1 MKKPALGRGLGAL
14 ISDANN
20 MPFNKPASAEVQ
32 PTPASISE
40 IPVDKIAANPYQPR
54 STFDQEALTELAE
67 SISTMGLIQPI
78 TVRLMENGTYQIIS
92 GERRFRASQIAGLTH
107 IPAYIRKADDQ
118 GMLEMA
124 IVENIQREN
133 LDSIEIA
140 LSFQRLIDECSLTQE
155 KMADRVG
162 KKRATITNYLRLL
175 RLPAEIQLAIR
186 AGRLSMGHAKALLS
200 LDSPSKQLKVCNQI
214 IENDLSVRAVEEKVR
229 KMTSPKAEKRRAE
242 ENDELDES
250 YFRVIEIVGK
260 FFNNNVS
267 LKKDEKGGGSITI
280 RFAQDK
286 EVSQFREALEKINQ

>member
-78 TVRLMENGTYQIIS
+78 TVRLMDNGTYQIIS

-200 LDSPSKQLKVCNQI
+200 LDSPAKQLRVCNQI

-229 KMTSPKAEKRRAE
+229 KMISPKAEKRRAD

>member
-229 KMTSPKAEKRRAE
+229 KMISPKAEKRRAE